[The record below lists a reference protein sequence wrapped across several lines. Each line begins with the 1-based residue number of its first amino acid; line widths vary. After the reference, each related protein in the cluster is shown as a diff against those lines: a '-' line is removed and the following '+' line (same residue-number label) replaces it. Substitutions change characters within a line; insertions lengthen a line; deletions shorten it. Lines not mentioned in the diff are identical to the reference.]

1 MHAPA
6 TSSSGAVK
14 DLPTATSSPF
24 TRRGFLRGS
33 AVTATGL
40 AAATLAACAPR
51 FAPGWTI
58 APGAPSA
65 SPSATNG
72 APNASAS
79 LLPSA
84 TATHGSAGHPS
95 ASPAHGDDHD
105 AAAEAVVKRL
115 PEATAAV
122 GNQPLAPRLEI
133 VGTARSRGV
142 EATFLLWTGE
152 PGKSIVAAVEA
163 EGADMVVV
171 GTRAMDRAGRFLL
184 GSVSDYVVY
193 HAACPVLVAR

>member
-1 MHAPA
+1 MGWGM
-6 TSSSGAVK
+6 SVIGG
-14 DLPTATSSPF
+14 
-24 TRRGFLRGS
+24 RGYQPRPDGPSFRAEGPCH
-33 AVTATGL
+33 
-40 AAATLAACAPR
+40 ACAPR
-51 FAPGWTI
+51 RARLDDRAGRSECQSQCYKW
-58 APGAPSA
+58 SA
-65 SPSATNG
+65 S
-72 APNASAS
+72 ASAS